1 MKSTFFTR
9 LALGALLT
17 FGVFCA
23 FCGTS
28 SAAETGE
35 SAVLFAIDSFT
46 VDELPAPQGIDDPRP
61 HFGWRYQAPVA
72 ADGADAVNNQT
83 QSAYQLVLRN
93 SPAGDEI
100 LWTSGKVES
109 DQQTFVPYT
118 GADLAPG
125 TAYLIDLTVWNED
138 GTLTDTITS
147 TFSTGL
153 WPTDADP
160 NPWKGKW
167 IDKSE
172 SEAKPDLPARY
183 LSKKAS
189 VASPTRKPILRATA
203 YIAGLGY
210 NELYIAGEK
219 VGDHVLDPIYTD
231 FEKRVAYNTFDVTD
245 LMTRVQSGAFEA
257 ENPDEVE
264 AVDYPVGVILGN
276 GRYYAPR
283 EPRADRAPRLL
294 FQMVVEYADGS
305 SDLVV
310 SDESWKMSADGPI
323 QGNNDFDGEICDMR
337 RAVTLEQAAADP
349 DGDYFLEESE
359 LVSYAVP
366 TPDAVEVLEAPAGKL
381 VAQMMPPMRVNDLI
395 RPVSISEYKP
405 NVYIVDFGQNFVGW
419 VWMKVAGPAGTEVT
433 LRHAETLIP
442 DGENAGDLYTA
453 NLRYAKAR
461 DIYTLRDSGGAP
473 QYYRPRFTYHGFR
486 YLKIEGYPGRP
497 TLDDFTGCVV
507 GTDLAPVG
515 RFRTSC
521 EIINRIYHNIFWG
534 TRGNYLSMPTDC
546 PQRDERQGWQG
557 DRAAESKGE
566 MFLFDNIT
574 LYRKWM
580 QDIEDSQRDDGNVS
594 DVAPNYWPLYNT
606 NVTWPS
612 AQFLVPESI
621 WLMYGDTSAIAKH
634 FDSRKKWLDHIATF
648 IKPDGTVDKDNYGD
662 WCVPPERPELIHSE
676 DAARRTNQGLL
687 ATSYYFKDLELSAQF
702 ADMLGRTDDAAELR
716 GRAEAAKTAFNNV
729 YYNAAEGKY
738 DNGTQTSSALP
749 LAFGLVPD
757 GDEPKVFAT
766 LVNNIENV
774 TDRHIGTGL
783 IGGQWINRVL
793 SAGGR
798 DDLAYTFTTNTTY
811 PSWGYMVEKGATTVW
826 ELWNGDTADPAMNSG
841 NHVMLVGDLA
851 IWYYE
856 YLAGIQADS
865 ANPGFKHILM
875 APHVVGDLTMV
886 DAAYDSIRGRIASAW
901 TAENGVFTWTVLVP
915 VNASAT
921 ASVPTS
927 DPASVRVENAAGGDA
942 GLRGTETDGR
952 VEFEIG
958 SGVWKFTSKL

>member
-1 MKSTFFTR
+1 MKRTTTIR
-9 LALGALLT
+9 LAFGALLLLLPLAA
-17 FGVFCA
+17 FGGVP
-23 FCGTS
+23 
-28 SAAETGE
+28 AAAG
-35 SAVLFAIDSFT
+35 SGGADSFALASFT
-46 VDELPAPQGIDDPRP
+46 VDDLPAPLGIDDPRP
-61 HFGWRYQAPVA
+61 HFGWAYQTPA
-72 ADGADAVNNQT
+72 AADAVNNRS
-83 QSAYQLVLRN
+83 QSAYQLVLRG

-109 DQQTFVPYT
+109 DRQTFVPYT
-118 GADLAPG
+118 GADLTPG
-125 TAYLIDLTVWNED
+125 TAYLVDLTVWNED
-138 GTLTDTITS
+138 GTLSDTITS
-147 TFSTGL
+147 AFSTGL

-167 IDKSE
+167 IGKSE

-189 VASPTRKPILRATA
+189 VASPTRKTIVRATA

-231 FEKRVAYNTFDVTD
+231 YEKRVAYNTYDVTD
-245 LMTRVQSGAFEA
+245 LMTRVQSGAYEA
-257 ENPDEVE
+257 DNPDEVE
-264 AVDYPVGVILGN
+264 SVDFPIGVILGN

-283 EPRADRAPRLL
+283 NPRADRAPRLL
-294 FQMVVEYADGS
+294 FQMTVEYADGT

-310 SDESWKMSADGPI
+310 SDESWKMSTDGPI
-323 QGNNDFDGEICDMR
+323 RGNNDFDGEICDMT
-337 RAVTLEQAAADP
+337 RAAALDRAAADP

-359 LVSYAVP
+359 QVSYAVP
-366 TPDAVEVLEAPAGKL
+366 TPDAVEILDAPRGKL

-395 RPVSISEYKP
+395 RPISITEYQP
-405 NVYIVDFGQNFVGW
+405 NVHIVDFGQNFVGW
-419 VWMKVAGPAGTEVT
+419 VWMKVAGPAGTVVT

-453 NLRYAKAR
+453 NLRTAQAR
-461 DIYTLRDSGGAP
+461 DVYTLRETGGAP
-473 QYYRPRFTYHGFR
+473 QYYQPRFTYHGFR

-497 TLDDFTGCVV
+497 SLNDFVGCVV
-507 GTDLAPVG
+507 GTDLKPVG
-515 RFRTSC
+515 RFQTSN
-521 EIINRIYHNIFWG
+521 ETINKIYHNIFWG

-557 DRAAESKGE
+557 DRAEESKGE

-574 LYRKWM
+574 LYRKWL

-594 DVAPNYWPLYNT
+594 DVAPNYWECYNT

-612 AQFLVPESI
+612 AQFLVPESL
-621 WLMYGDTSAIAKH
+621 WLMYGDESAIAKH
-634 FDSRKKWLDHIATF
+634 YDSRKKWLAHIASF
-648 IKPDGTVDKDNYGD
+648 VKPDGTVDKDNYAD
-662 WCVPPERPELIHSE
+662 WCVPPESPELIHSG
-676 DAARRTNQGLL
+676 DPSRTTNQGLL
-687 ATSYYFKDLELSAQF
+687 ATAYYFKDLELSARF
-702 ADMLGRTDDAAELR
+702 ADMLGRADDAADFR
-716 GRAEAAKTAFNNV
+716 ARAEAAKTAFNNV
-729 YYNAAEGKY
+729 NYDAAAGKY
-738 DNGTQTSSALP
+738 SNGSQTSSVLP
-749 LAFGLVPD
+749 LAFGLVPP
-757 GDEPKVFAT
+757 GDEPRVFAA
-766 LVNNIENV
+766 LVDNIENV

-793 SAGGR
+793 SEGGR
-798 DDLAYTFTTNTTY
+798 DDLAYAFTTNTTY

-856 YLAGIQADS
+856 YLAGIKADP
-865 ANPGFKHILM
+865 ANPGFKRVLM
-875 APHVVGDLTMV
+875 APHVVGDLTWV
-886 DAAYDSIRGRIASAW
+886 DAAYDSIRGRIASSW
-901 TAENGVFTWTVLVP
+901 KAENGVFAWSVAVP
-915 VNASAT
+915 VNSSAS

-927 DPASVRVENAAGGDA
+927 DPASVRVENAAGETVD
-942 GLRGTETDGR
+942 LPYVETDGR

>member
-1 MKSTFFTR
+1 MKRTTTIR
-9 LALGALLT
+9 LAFGALLLLLPLAA
-17 FGVFCA
+17 FGGVP
-23 FCGTS
+23 
-28 SAAETGE
+28 AAAG
-35 SAVLFAIDSFT
+35 SGGADSFALASFT
-46 VDELPAPQGIDDPRP
+46 VDDLPAPLGIDDPRP
-61 HFGWRYQAPVA
+61 HIGWAYQTPA
-72 ADGADAVNNQT
+72 AADAVNNRS
-83 QSAYQLVLRN
+83 QSAYQLVLRG

-109 DQQTFVPYT
+109 DRQTFVPYT
-118 GADLAPG
+118 GADLTPG
-125 TAYLIDLTVWNED
+125 TAYLVDLTVWNED
-138 GTLTDTITS
+138 GTLSDTITS
-147 TFSTGL
+147 AFSTGL

-167 IDKSE
+167 IGKSE

-189 VASPTRKPILRATA
+189 VASPTRKTIVRATA

-231 FEKRVAYNTFDVTD
+231 YEKRVAYNTYDVTD
-245 LMTRVQSGAFEA
+245 LMTRVQSGAYEA
-257 ENPDEVE
+257 DNPDEVE
-264 AVDYPVGVILGN
+264 SVDFPIGVILGN

-283 EPRADRAPRLL
+283 NPRADRAPRLL
-294 FQMVVEYADGS
+294 FQMTVEYADGT

-310 SDESWKMSADGPI
+310 SDESWKMSTDGPI
-323 QGNNDFDGEICDMR
+323 RGNNDFDGEICDMT
-337 RAVTLEQAAADP
+337 RAAALDRAAADP

-359 LVSYAVP
+359 QVSYAVP
-366 TPDAVEVLEAPAGKL
+366 TPDAVEILDAPRGKL

-395 RPVSISEYKP
+395 RPISITEYQP
-405 NVYIVDFGQNFVGW
+405 NVHIVDFGQNFVGW
-419 VWMKVAGPAGTEVT
+419 VWMKVAGPAGTVVT

-453 NLRYAKAR
+453 NLRTAQAR
-461 DIYTLRDSGGAP
+461 DVYTLRETGGAP
-473 QYYRPRFTYHGFR
+473 QYYQPRFTYHGFR

-497 TLDDFTGCVV
+497 SLNDFVGCVV
-507 GTDLAPVG
+507 GTDLKPVG
-515 RFRTSC
+515 RFQTSN
-521 EIINRIYHNIFWG
+521 ETINKIYHNIFWG

-557 DRAAESKGE
+557 DRAEESKGE

-574 LYRKWM
+574 LYRKWL

-594 DVAPNYWPLYNT
+594 DVAPNYWECYNT

-612 AQFLVPESI
+612 AQFLVPESL
-621 WLMYGDTSAIAKH
+621 WLMYGDESAIAKH
-634 FDSRKKWLDHIATF
+634 YDSRKKWLAHIASF
-648 IKPDGTVDKDNYGD
+648 VKPDGTVDKDNYAD
-662 WCVPPERPELIHSE
+662 WCVPPESPELIHSG
-676 DAARRTNQGLL
+676 DPSRTTNQGLL
-687 ATSYYFKDLELSAQF
+687 ATAYYFKDLELSARF
-702 ADMLGRTDDAAELR
+702 ADMLGRADDAADFR
-716 GRAEAAKTAFNNV
+716 ARAEAAKTAFNNV
-729 YYNAAEGKY
+729 NYDAAAGKY
-738 DNGTQTSSALP
+738 SNGSQTSSVLP
-749 LAFGLVPD
+749 LAFGLVPP
-757 GDEPKVFAT
+757 GDEPRVFAA
-766 LVNNIENV
+766 LVDNIENV

-793 SAGGR
+793 SEGGR
-798 DDLAYTFTTNTTY
+798 DDLAYAFTTNTTY

-856 YLAGIQADS
+856 YLAGIKADP
-865 ANPGFKHILM
+865 ANPGFKRVLM
-875 APHVVGDLTMV
+875 APHVVGDLTWV
-886 DAAYDSIRGRIASAW
+886 DAAYDSIRGRIASSW
-901 TAENGVFTWTVLVP
+901 KAENGVFAWSVAVP
-915 VNASAT
+915 VNSSAS

-927 DPASVRVENAAGGDA
+927 DPASVRVENAAGETVD
-942 GLRGTETDGR
+942 LPYVETDGR

>member
-1 MKSTFFTR
+1 MKRTTTIR
-9 LALGALLT
+9 LAFGALLLLLPLAA
-17 FGVFCA
+17 FGGVP
-23 FCGTS
+23 
-28 SAAETGE
+28 AAAG
-35 SAVLFAIDSFT
+35 SGGADSFALASFT
-46 VDELPAPQGIDDPRP
+46 VDDLPAPLGIDDPRP
-61 HFGWRYQAPVA
+61 HFGWAYQTPA
-72 ADGADAVNNQT
+72 AADAVNNRS
-83 QSAYQLVLRN
+83 QSAYQLVLRG

-109 DQQTFVPYT
+109 DRQTFVPYT
-118 GADLAPG
+118 GADLTPG
-125 TAYLIDLTVWNED
+125 TAYLVDLTVWDED
-138 GTLTDTITS
+138 GTLSDTITS
-147 TFSTGL
+147 AFSTGL

-167 IDKSE
+167 IGKSE

-189 VASPTRKPILRATA
+189 VASPTRKTIVRATA

-231 FEKRVAYNTFDVTD
+231 YEKRVAYNTYDVTD
-245 LMTRVQSGAFEA
+245 LMTRVQSGAYEA
-257 ENPDEVE
+257 DNPDEVE
-264 AVDYPVGVILGN
+264 SVDFPIGVILGN
-276 GRYYAPR
+276 GHYYAPR
-283 EPRADRAPRLL
+283 NPRADRAPRLL
-294 FQMVVEYADGS
+294 FQMTVEYADGT

-310 SDESWKMSADGPI
+310 SDESWKMSTDGPI
-323 QGNNDFDGEICDMR
+323 RGNNDFDGEICDMT
-337 RAVTLEQAAADP
+337 RAAALDRAAADP

-359 LVSYAVP
+359 QVSYAVP
-366 TPDAVEVLEAPAGKL
+366 TPDAVEILDAPRGKL

-395 RPVSISEYKP
+395 RPISITEYQP
-405 NVYIVDFGQNFVGW
+405 NVHIVDFGQNFVGW
-419 VWMKVAGPAGTEVT
+419 VWMKVAGPAGTVVT

-453 NLRYAKAR
+453 NLRTAQAR
-461 DIYTLRDSGGAP
+461 DVYTLRETGGAP
-473 QYYRPRFTYHGFR
+473 QYYQPRFTYHGFR

-497 TLDDFTGCVV
+497 SLNDFVGCVV
-507 GTDLAPVG
+507 GTDLKPVG
-515 RFRTSC
+515 RFQTSN
-521 EIINRIYHNIFWG
+521 ETINKIYHNIFWG

-557 DRAAESKGE
+557 DRAEESKGE

-574 LYRKWM
+574 LYRKWL

-594 DVAPNYWPLYNT
+594 DVAPNYWECYNT

-612 AQFLVPESI
+612 AQFLVPESL
-621 WLMYGDTSAIAKH
+621 WLMYGDESAIAKH
-634 FDSRKKWLDHIATF
+634 YDSRKKWLAHIASF
-648 IKPDGTVDKDNYGD
+648 VKPDGTVDKDNYAD
-662 WCVPPERPELIHSE
+662 WCVPPESPELIHSG
-676 DAARRTNQGLL
+676 DPSRTTNQGLL
-687 ATSYYFKDLELSAQF
+687 ATAYYFKDLELSARF
-702 ADMLGRTDDAAELR
+702 ADMLGRADDAADFR
-716 GRAEAAKTAFNNV
+716 ARAEAAKTAFNNV
-729 YYNAAEGKY
+729 NYDAAAGKY
-738 DNGTQTSSALP
+738 SNGSQTSSVLP
-749 LAFGLVPD
+749 LAFGLVPP
-757 GDEPKVFAT
+757 GDEPRVFAA
-766 LVNNIENV
+766 LVDNIENV

-793 SAGGR
+793 SEGGR
-798 DDLAYTFTTNTTY
+798 DDLAYAFTTNTTY

-856 YLAGIQADS
+856 YLAGIKADP
-865 ANPGFKHILM
+865 ANPGFKRVLM
-875 APHVVGDLTMV
+875 APHVVGDLTWV
-886 DAAYDSIRGRIASAW
+886 DAAYDSIRGRIASSW
-901 TAENGVFTWTVLVP
+901 KAENGVFAWSVAVP
-915 VNASAT
+915 VNSSAS

-927 DPASVRVENAAGGDA
+927 DPASVRVENAAGETVD
-942 GLRGTETDGR
+942 LPYVETDGR

>member
-1 MKSTFFTR
+1 MKSTTMIR
-9 LALGALLT
+9 LALGALLV
-17 FGVFCA
+17 FGLCA
-23 FCGTS
+23 AFGGRS
-28 SAAETGE
+28 AAAETDE
-35 SAVLFAIDSFT
+35 SAVAFALDSFS
-46 VDELPAPQGIDDPRP
+46 VDELSEPQGIDDPRP
-61 HFGWRYQAPVA
+61 HFGWTYQSPAGGNEA
-72 ADGADAVNNQT
+72 NGQT

-93 SPAGDEI
+93 YPEGDEF

-109 DQQTFVPYT
+109 DRQTFVPYE
-118 GADLAPG
+118 GPDLEPG

-138 GTLTDTITS
+138 GTLVSAVTS
-147 TFSTGL
+147 SFSTGL
-153 WPTDADP
+153 WPTEADP

-167 IDKSE
+167 IGKTE

-189 VASPTRKPILRATA
+189 VASPTRKSILRATA

-264 AVDYPVGVILGN
+264 AVDYPIGVILGN

-283 EPRADRAPRLL
+283 DPRADRAPRLL

-337 RAVTLEQAAADP
+337 RAVPLEQAAADP

-359 LVSYAVP
+359 LLSYAVP

-395 RPVSISEYKP
+395 RPVSITEYKP

-419 VWMKVAGPAGTEVT
+419 VWMKAAGPAGAEVT
-433 LRHAETLIP
+433 LKHAETLIP

-473 QYYRPRFTYHGFR
+473 QYYQPRFTYHGFR

-515 RFRTSC
+515 RFRTSN
-521 EIINRIYHNIFWG
+521 ETINKIYHNIFWG

-580 QDIEDSQRDDGNVS
+580 QDIEDSQHDDGNVS
-594 DVAPNYWPLYNT
+594 DVAPNYWQLYNT

-621 WLMYGDTSAIAKH
+621 WLMYGDTSAIADH

-676 DAARRTNQGLL
+676 DPARKTDKGLL
-687 ATSYYFKDLELSAQF
+687 ATSYYYKDLELSAQF
-702 ADMLGRTDDAAELR
+702 ADMLGRTDDAAEFR
-716 GRAEAAKTAFNNV
+716 RRAEAAKEAFNAV
-729 YYNAAEGKY
+729 FYNAAEGKY
-738 DNGTQTSSALP
+738 DNGTQTSCLLP
-749 LAFGLVPD
+749 LTFGLVPE
-757 GDEPKVFAT
+757 GDEAKVFAT
-766 LVNNIENV
+766 LVDNIENV
-774 TDRHIGTGL
+774 TNRHIGTGL
-783 IGGQWINRVL
+783 IGGQWLNRAL
-793 SAGGR
+793 SDRGR
-798 DDLAYTFTTNTTY
+798 DDLAFAFTTNTTY

-856 YLAGIQADS
+856 YLAGIKADP

-875 APHVVGDLTMV
+875 APHVVGDLTWV
-886 DAAYDSIRGRIASAW
+886 DAAYDSIRGQISSSW
-901 TAENGVFTWTVLVP
+901 TVKDGVFTWKAVVP
-915 VNASAT
+915 INATAA

-927 DPASVRVENAAGGDA
+927 DPASIRIENAAG
-942 GLRGTETDGR
+942 ETVNLEGVETGGR

-958 SGVWKFTSKL
+958 SGVWTFTSKL

>member
-1 MKSTFFTR
+1 MKRTTTIR
-9 LALGALLT
+9 LAFGALLLLLPLAA
-17 FGVFCA
+17 FGGVP
-23 FCGTS
+23 
-28 SAAETGE
+28 AAAG
-35 SAVLFAIDSFT
+35 SGGADSFALASFT
-46 VDELPAPQGIDDPRP
+46 VDDLPAPLGIDDPRP
-61 HFGWRYQAPVA
+61 HFGWAYQTPA
-72 ADGADAVNNQT
+72 AADAVNNRS
-83 QSAYQLVLRN
+83 QSAYQLVLRG

-109 DQQTFVPYT
+109 DRQTFVPYT
-118 GADLAPG
+118 GADLTPG
-125 TAYLIDLTVWNED
+125 TAYLVDLTVWNED
-138 GTLTDTITS
+138 GTLSDTITS
-147 TFSTGL
+147 AFSTGL

-167 IDKSE
+167 IGKSE

-189 VASPTRKPILRATA
+189 VASPTRKTIVRATA

-231 FEKRVAYNTFDVTD
+231 YEKRVAYNTYDVTD
-245 LMTRVQSGAFEA
+245 LMTRVQSGAYEA
-257 ENPDEVE
+257 DNPDEVE
-264 AVDYPVGVILGN
+264 SVDFPIGVILGN

-283 EPRADRAPRLL
+283 NPRADRAPRLL
-294 FQMVVEYADGS
+294 FQMTVEYADGT

-310 SDESWKMSADGPI
+310 SDESWKMSTDGPI
-323 QGNNDFDGEICDMR
+323 RGNNDFDGEICDMT
-337 RAVTLEQAAADP
+337 RAAALDRAAADP

-359 LVSYAVP
+359 QVSYAVP
-366 TPDAVEVLEAPAGKL
+366 TPDAVEILDAPRGKL

-395 RPVSISEYKP
+395 RPISITEYQP
-405 NVYIVDFGQNFVGW
+405 NVHIVDFGQNFVGW
-419 VWMKVAGPAGTEVT
+419 VWMKVAGPAGTVVT

-453 NLRYAKAR
+453 NLRTAQAR
-461 DIYTLRDSGGAP
+461 DVYTLRETGGAP
-473 QYYRPRFTYHGFR
+473 QYYQPRFTYHGFR

-497 TLDDFTGCVV
+497 SLNDFVGCVV
-507 GTDLAPVG
+507 GTDLKPVG
-515 RFRTSC
+515 RFQTSN
-521 EIINRIYHNIFWG
+521 ETINKIYHNIFWG

-557 DRAAESKGE
+557 DRAEESKGE

-574 LYRKWM
+574 LYRKWL

-594 DVAPNYWPLYNT
+594 DVAPNYWECYNT

-612 AQFLVPESI
+612 AQFLVPESL
-621 WLMYGDTSAIAKH
+621 WLMYGDESAIAKH
-634 FDSRKKWLDHIATF
+634 YDSRKKWLAHIASF
-648 IKPDGTVDKDNYGD
+648 VKPDGTVDKDNYAD
-662 WCVPPERPELIHSE
+662 WCVPPESPELIHSG
-676 DAARRTNQGLL
+676 DPSRTTNQGLL
-687 ATSYYFKDLELSAQF
+687 ATAYYFKDLELSARF
-702 ADMLGRTDDAAELR
+702 ADMLGRADDAADFR
-716 GRAEAAKTAFNNV
+716 ARAEAAKTAFNNV
-729 YYNAAEGKY
+729 NYDAAAGKY
-738 DNGTQTSSALP
+738 SNGSQTSSVLP
-749 LAFGLVPD
+749 LAFGLVPP
-757 GDEPKVFAT
+757 GDEPRVFAA
-766 LVNNIENV
+766 LVDNIENV

-793 SAGGR
+793 SEGGR
-798 DDLAYTFTTNTTY
+798 DDLAYAFTTNTTY

-856 YLAGIQADS
+856 YLAGIKTDP
-865 ANPGFKHILM
+865 ANPGFKRVLM
-875 APHVVGDLTMV
+875 APHVVGDLTWV
-886 DAAYDSIRGRIASAW
+886 DAAYDSIRGRIASSW
-901 TAENGVFTWTVLVP
+901 KAENGVFAWSVAVP
-915 VNASAT
+915 VNSSAS

-927 DPASVRVENAAGGDA
+927 DPASVRVENAAGETVD
-942 GLRGTETDGR
+942 LPYVETDGR